1 MFEGVEPSELKP
13 RPNKEGKSLEEFLNE
28 SFPSDSRHKFEMR
41 VVEAQTGNPEFM
53 KSFEES
59 LQVSLCRSHAEH
71 PRVDSVGTRMFRQ
84 LTVSEQL
91 LLQQPVRQLQGCQMA
106 SPPQELG
113 HGEHSSGQSG

>member
-1 MFEGVEPSELKP
+1 MGKSSSKADRFFKLADNFFSFEGVEPSELKP

-59 LQVSLCRSHAEH
+59 LQVSL
-71 PRVDSVGTRMFRQ
+71 SVGPMQYT
-84 LTVSEQL
+84 
-91 LLQQPVRQLQGCQMA
+91 
-106 SPPQELG
+106 QE
-113 HGEHSSGQSG
+113 